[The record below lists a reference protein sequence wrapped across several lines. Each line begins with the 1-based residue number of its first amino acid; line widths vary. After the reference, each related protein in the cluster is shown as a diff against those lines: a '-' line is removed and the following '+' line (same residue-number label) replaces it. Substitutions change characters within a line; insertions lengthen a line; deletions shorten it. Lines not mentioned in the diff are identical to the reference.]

1 MACEQVLSI
10 NPEMNTLWNFRR
22 EILAAMYPDG
32 RDDARRTP
40 CEREFRLT
48 QECLGLNPKSYPV
61 RSRSTRGVQCAPRPA
76 AAFFGQA
83 ALRTHRTSPCR
94 SPSAQWEARCGL
106 RLGRLPTSTFAQHAG
121 VAPSAVGDGLG
132 RLHVAAPGRPQ
143 TDGQAAH
150 DGRAQLPLLDLP
162 SLRRPRRL
170 HTVHRQSHCHSGRH
184 RPVAAAGSGR
194 SLLPDPA
201 PARARGTPDVRAL
214 CVHAAA
220 VMCCRSR
227 WSPRCRQRRSSSS
240 PRTRSTPTSP
250 TTRRGTTAPSCCRGG
265 EPGWSAA
272 ICTAPCEAATP
283 CAPGC
288 NPISRVQVLRRE
300 RRRAR
305 AEAARGA
312 AVRARRLPPWP

>member
-1 MACEQVLSI
+1 MHNVKKLSQEKRAQKRLADVERARKYNALSSAAMARRSERIYDEESLVACEQVLSI

-194 SLLPDPA
+194 SLPPDPA
-201 PARARGTPDVRAL
+201 PARTRGTPDVWAL
-214 CVHAAA
+214 
-220 VMCCRSR
+220 
-227 WSPRCRQRRSSSS
+227 
-240 PRTRSTPTSP
+240 
-250 TTRRGTTAPSCCRGG
+250 
-265 EPGWSAA
+265 
-272 ICTAPCEAATP
+272 
-283 CAPGC
+283 
-288 NPISRVQVLRRE
+288 
-300 RRRAR
+300 
-305 AEAARGA
+305 
-312 AVRARRLPPWP
+312 